1 MAWRCRFMSASE
13 VPKSTQKLVQPVVV
27 AGLRRVSARHPAG
40 SLRSTETTDDDK
52 LRRGAATDLMGEVGG
67 AFVAPWVVPMAGGG
81 SPCGHH
87 VGFGEDDSPPPSP
100 ACPEH
105 PAISNATAFDCA
117 PRVVSLRS
125 ERTKKSAGKRNS
137 WMPGHLLG
145 VVTARWERNPQ
156 IPEPPRTPHLTS
168 DRPAWWSWVLP
179 RAQPPARRS
188 AMPRRRQREPKDA
201 RDKVK
206 LAVASRV
213 F

>member
-1 MAWRCRFMSASE
+1 
-13 VPKSTQKLVQPVVV
+13 
-27 AGLRRVSARHPAG
+27 
-40 SLRSTETTDDDK
+40 
-52 LRRGAATDLMGEVGG
+52 
-67 AFVAPWVVPMAGGG
+67 
-81 SPCGHH
+81 
-87 VGFGEDDSPPPSP
+87 
-100 ACPEH
+100 
-105 PAISNATAFDCA
+105 
-117 PRVVSLRS
+117 
-125 ERTKKSAGKRNS
+125 
-137 WMPGHLLG
+137 MPGHLLG